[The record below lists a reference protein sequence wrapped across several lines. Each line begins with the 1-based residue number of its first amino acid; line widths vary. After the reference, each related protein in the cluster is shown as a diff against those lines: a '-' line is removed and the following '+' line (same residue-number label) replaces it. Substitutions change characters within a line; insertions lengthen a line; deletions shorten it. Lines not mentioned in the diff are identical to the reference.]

1 MSDEDRER
9 QQVAAELHRF
19 KFYSDRV
26 DQHASGVRAAE
37 GAVRA
42 RVVNFQN
49 ELFAQGVCTQIEKLM
64 FLPDGAA
71 LVARCRRI
79 LQWSYVVG
87 YYMEPTSRRKDLFEE
102 HQGLL
107 ELQVNNLQEQLDT
120 SAKGR
125 RPHRGDL
132 LAAVVDLKVCFTTCT
147 CFSRYSVNVQ
157 CEVGRFTDLAAVVG
171 LKGAKVYKEFHEW
184 RETTVNIIS
193 SVSTFLENL
202 SEFMESWVDEE
213 EARYMQLVAEGGAAL
228 DWVCFC
234 TSTNKIGDPVCR
246 TCGAKCPY
254 VTEAKDASWTCVR
267 CTVSNELSATRCS
280 TCSTRRPQ

>member
-132 LAAVVDLKVCFTTCT
+132 LAAVVDLKVCLPLVHVSVYIQSM
-147 CFSRYSVNVQ
+147 FSVKFSLY
-157 CEVGRFTDLAAVVG
+157 
-171 LKGAKVYKEFHEW
+171 
-184 RETTVNIIS
+184 
-193 SVSTFLENL
+193 
-202 SEFMESWVDEE
+202 
-213 EARYMQLVAEGGAAL
+213 
-228 DWVCFC
+228 
-234 TSTNKIGDPVCR
+234 
-246 TCGAKCPY
+246 
-254 VTEAKDASWTCVR
+254 
-267 CTVSNELSATRCS
+267 
-280 TCSTRRPQ
+280 